1 MRRRDGFGVEDF
13 TIGRRAAMKIRAVP
27 GGDAIGSIMRI
38 VLRHVDPPSDNI
50 RRADPVDAAAF
61 RHRGAWLDYASTR
74 LDPVTWVDMA
84 VAGAIC
90 QGKTKARASRNRRK
104 ASHCRACPT
113 PHRPPSPWGN
123 YRMRAWSECGKTE
136 QARVALVMVH
146 CGRGRL
152 RAPVSG
158 GTGMDDAVPCAGKE
172 RIARPQC
179 RPML

>member
-1 MRRRDGFGVEDF
+1 MRRRDGFGVENF
-13 TIGRRAAMKIRAVP
+13 TMGRRAAMKIRAVP
-27 GGDAIGSIMRI
+27 GGDAIGPIMRI
-38 VLRHVDPPSDNI
+38 VLRHVDSPGDNI

-113 PHRPPSPWGN
+113 PHRSPSPWGN
-123 YRMRAWSECGKTE
+123 YRIRAWSDCGRTE
-136 QARVALVMVH
+136 QARVAFTAAADVFV
-146 CGRGRL
+146 R
-152 RAPVSG
+152 PVSG
-158 GTGMDDAVPCAGKE
+158 G
-172 RIARPQC
+172 
-179 RPML
+179 